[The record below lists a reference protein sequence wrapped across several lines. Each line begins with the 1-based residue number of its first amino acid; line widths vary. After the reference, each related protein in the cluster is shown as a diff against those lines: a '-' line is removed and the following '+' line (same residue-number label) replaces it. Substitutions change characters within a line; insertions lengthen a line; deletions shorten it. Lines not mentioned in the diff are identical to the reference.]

1 MTVTKMVTA
10 LTFEFWSGGADTV
23 SDLTLEELEEV
34 WERVEEMYSTDEEPP
49 TETDIND
56 FFWFER
62 DTIANWLGYNDYDE
76 LMKDRY

>member
-23 SDLTLEELEEV
+23 ADLTLEELEEV
-34 WERVEEMYSTDEEPP
+34 WERVEEMYSTVEEPP